1 MRQQVLDY
9 IRTLNL
15 GGFRLSN
22 EAPYDSSGVELYVKN
37 PKTIYVNFA
46 QTTSDPF
53 IQTLD
58 GTNISNET
66 TTVSVYFSA
75 DAKLIPS
82 NYDTVI
88 QQLKGAKN
96 ITTISGVN
104 RREVDVST
112 EYVDD
117 LVVSTIDIRYIT
129 LT

>member
-9 IRTLNL
+9 IRTLPL
-15 GGFRLSN
+15 GGFKLSS

-58 GTNISNET
+58 GLNISNET
-66 TTVSVYFSA
+66 TTVSVYFST
-75 DAKLIPS
+75 DAKLVPS
-82 NYDTVI
+82 NYDTLV

-96 ITTISGVN
+96 IDTISGIN

-112 EYVDD
+112 EYVND
-117 LVVSTIDIRYIT
+117 LVVSTVDIRYIK